1 MDIIISFRA
10 GTEAPPLLSG
20 GFPRLSAISARH
32 SYHGRDKH
40 APTTT
45 DSMNIF
51 PNTNNTNK
59 HEFLFII
66 LIIHISFRT
75 TNYTNYTNFFLLF
88 LLFTFLSKL
97 QITQITRIPF
107 YYSHYSHFFLNYEL
121 HEFLS
126 HSLWEGPQ
134 PPKMLEKRTDLAFFY
149 FFP

>member
-75 TNYTNYTNFFLLF
+75 TNYTNYTNFFL
-88 LLFTFLSKL
+88 
-97 QITQITRIPF
+97 
-107 YYSHYSHFFLNYEL
+107 YYSYYSHFFLNYEL